1 MNKIQAGFFSFTEI
15 LNGNHKGYNEWHQL
29 DHMPEQFPIPG
40 IALGQRWVQTPR
52 CRDARLVAEPLLDP
66 IHYVTLYL
74 MTEPL
79 RQTLAEFTHLGS
91 ELRNM
96 GRWFDDRV
104 SHLSGPFM
112 RLHGLAAPRVRVSGD
127 CVPARPNRG
136 IFLAMY
142 EVADPDGL
150 DPYLAWQEGHHRRAL
165 EVPGV
170 AGLWTFTTD
179 PGLSAGRF
187 SAPFEARITVIYLDD
202 DPIEATARLAEFGTS
217 DRYPGQSPLKP
228 ILVSPFE
235 TIVPW
240 HWDWF
245 D

>member
-52 CRDARLVAEPLLDP
+52 CHEARLVAEPLLDP

-79 RQTLAEFTHLGS
+79 RQTLAEFTHLGR

-127 CVPARPNRG
+127 CIPARPNRG

-142 EVADPDGL
+142 EVVDPARARPVPGL
-150 DPYLAWQEGHHRRAL
+150 AGGPPPAGARGPRRGRPLDLRHRPRRLGRPLLGALRRPGLRAL
-165 EVPGV
+165 PRRRPRRGHRPPGRV
-170 AGLWTFTTD
+170 RRRRPL
-179 PGLSAGRF
+179 PGREPA
-187 SAPFEARITVIYLDD
+187 EAR
-202 DPIEATARLAEFGTS
+202 
-217 DRYPGQSPLKP
+217 
-228 ILVSPFE
+228 LVWPFE

-240 HWDWF
+240 QWDWF

>member
-1 MNKIQAGFFSFTEI
+1 MNKVQAGFFSFTEI
-15 LNGNHKGYNEWHQL
+15 LNGNHKGYNEWHML

-52 CRDARLVAEPLLDP
+52 CRDARLVADPLLDP

-79 RQTLAEFTHLGS
+79 RRTLDEFVHLGA

-96 GRWFDDRV
+96 GRWFDDR
-104 SHLSGPFM
+104 HAHISGALM
-112 RLHGLAAPRVRVSGD
+112 RLHGHAAPRVRVSGD
-127 CVPARPNRG
+127 CIPARPNRG
-136 IFLAMY
+136 IFLSVS
-142 EVADPDGL
+142 EVVDGGGL
-150 DPYLAWQEGHHRRAL
+150 DPYLAWHEGHLRRAL

-170 AGLWTFTTD
+170 AGIWTFCSD
-179 PGLSAGRF
+179 PALSTGRF
-187 SAPFEARITVIYLDD
+187 SFPFDARVAVLYLDD
-202 DPIEATARLAEFGTS
+202 DPVEVTARLAEFGVE
-217 DRYPGQSPLKP
+217 DRFPGTSPLKP
-228 ILVSPFE
+228 ILAGPFE

-240 HWDWF
+240 RWDWF